1 MERKDFIKKFTVGGS
16 VLLITPAFLA
26 SCSDGNDELVNN
38 PDGNNNGIVIDLN
51 SSSSSELNSV
61 GGYIYSGNIIVI
73 RATESQYIALSKICT
88 HEGCT
93 VKYGANNN
101 EIFCDCHGSTFTTS
115 GVVTNGPAPTNL
127 KKYNV
132 KMDGNSLI
140 IT

>member
-1 MERKDFIKKFTVGGS
+1 MERKDFIKRFTVGGS

-26 SCSDGNDELVNN
+26 SCSDENDEIINN
-38 PDGNNNGIVIDLN
+38 PDDNNDIVIDLN
-51 SSSSSELNSV
+51 ASSSSELKTV
-61 GGYIYSGNIIVI
+61 GGYIYSGNIIII
-73 RATESQYIALSKICT
+73 RASESQYIALSKICT

-115 GVVTNGPAPTNL
+115 GTVTNGPAPTNL

-132 KMDGNSLI
+132 KVEGNSLI

>member
-1 MERKDFIKKFTVGGS
+1 MERKDFIKRFTVGGS
-16 VLLITPAFLA
+16 VLLISPAFLA
-26 SCSDGNDELVNN
+26 SCSDENDEIINN
-38 PDGNNNGIVIDLN
+38 PDGNNDIVIDLN
-51 SSSSSELNSV
+51 ASSSSELNSV
-61 GGYIYSGNIIVI
+61 GGYIYSGNIIII

-93 VKYGANNN
+93 VKYGANSN

-132 KMDGNSLI
+132 NVDGNSLI